1 MMAPMR
7 TTLFGGL
14 ALALAS
20 STLAACADESS
31 TASSETSSTTATST
45 STGTGGSVS
54 ADDIMGD
61 LPRSCAFDCSDCPE
75 PDAPYD
81 CPTVKPWADLPHA
94 KDCGS
99 WDGSYPAP
107 QQGKC
112 QSSDATLDA
121 AAKAGA
127 IPGGVILPD
136 GHRIRPAGRDVELT
150 EDDVHGGFPM
160 SLRAIPGSRFAL
172 STDGGIG
179 DNALRLVDLDALA
192 GGGAPVKAH
201 VAFPQPSSIFYGLA
215 WVAPGRAYASGGG
228 DGTIYAFDVDPAA
241 GTLARAPA
249 ADIALL
255 AGDGGK
261 TFYTGPIAVTADGTK
276 MLVAPDDGTTE
287 IRILSLAAATYG
299 QPIAALDIEG
309 RQVFDLQLDPFD
321 PSGTLFYA
329 TDESASKVYEID
341 AAQAKITRTITVKKN
356 PAQLAFLDA
365 QYMVVA
371 ESDSDAIAVV
381 DRAAG
386 EVAAEVHVFE
396 DKSPRGFSP
405 TALAFDAAAGRLY
418 TTLAGV
424 NAVEAYDVTA
434 GSPPTIVPAGR
445 IPTAW
450 WPTAV
455 MADTDGSLV
464 ILNGKGHGTGTDLQ
478 QYPWSQGPI
487 TSLMHGS
494 VQHVPASLLAD
505 LAPLSKTV
513 DESRD
518 LSTLPGH
525 PEVTCPPGADDFP
538 IPSDN
543 THGPSKL
550 IKHVILVIRENKTY
564 DAVFGDLPE
573 LGDGD
578 PKLIMASDTELQG
591 KIWQNARA
599 VAKQFVNFD
608 NFYTD
613 AEQSLQGHTWTVY
626 GRTTDFMERSWLTI
640 WGRGT
645 RSVATPTLDIAV
657 PEEGGVFRWLAEA
670 GIPLDNMGEII
681 GQGDL
686 DPAYPGFVYAQNR
699 PDVDKSCYIAGR
711 IRLLCDLK
719 PFTYVV
725 QSNDHTYGGQT
736 GAAAPE
742 VMIAVNDEA
751 TGLLVDGLS
760 HSPTWKD
767 SLVIVT
773 EDDPQ
778 DGGDHVDLHRSLLFM
793 ASPWVKRGYV
803 SHGHYDMASVYKLV
817 AHILGLPYNNEQ
829 MKTALLPVDAFTSTP
844 DYSPYSY
851 LPRAV
856 AAPCNPAGTKEAK
869 QAEGWD
875 WDDIDDQPGLS
886 QQIAEMLKRPRRE
899 SGVRL
904 VR

>member
-1 MMAPMR
+1 
-7 TTLFGGL
+7 
-14 ALALAS
+14 
-20 STLAACADESS
+20 
-31 TASSETSSTTATST
+31 
-45 STGTGGSVS
+45 
-54 ADDIMGD
+54 
-61 LPRSCAFDCSDCPE
+61 
-75 PDAPYD
+75 
-81 CPTVKPWADLPHA
+81 
-94 KDCGS
+94 
-99 WDGSYPAP
+99 
-107 QQGKC
+107 
-112 QSSDATLDA
+112 
-121 AAKAGA
+121 
-127 IPGGVILPD
+127 
-136 GHRIRPAGRDVELT
+136 
-150 EDDVHGGFPM
+150 
-160 SLRAIPGSRFAL
+160 
-172 STDGGIG
+172 
-179 DNALRLVDLDALA
+179 
-192 GGGAPVKAH
+192 
-201 VAFPQPSSIFYGLA
+201 
-215 WVAPGRAYASGGG
+215 
-228 DGTIYAFDVDPAA
+228 
-241 GTLARAPA
+241 
-249 ADIALL
+249 
-255 AGDGGK
+255 
-261 TFYTGPIAVTADGTK
+261 
-276 MLVAPDDGTTE
+276 
-287 IRILSLAAATYG
+287 
-299 QPIAALDIEG
+299 
-309 RQVFDLQLDPFD
+309 VFDLQLDPFD

-341 AAQAKITRTITVKKN
+341 AAQAKITRTIAVGKN
-356 PAQLAFLDA
+356 PAQLAFLDP

-371 ESDSDAIAVV
+371 EADSDVIAIL

-405 TALAFDAAAGRLY
+405 TALAYDPAASRLY

-424 NAVEAYDVTA
+424 NAVEAYDI
-434 GSPPTIVPAGR
+434 GQGNPPTVVPAGR

-455 MADTDGSLV
+455 MTDTDGSLV
-464 ILNGKGHGTGTDLQ
+464 VLNGKGHGTGTDLQ

-487 TSLMHGS
+487 TGRMHGS
-494 VQHVPASLLAD
+494 VQHVPASLLGD
-505 LAPLSKTV
+505 LGPLSKTV
-513 DESRD
+513 DENREIA
-518 LSTLPGH
+518 TLAGR
-525 PEVTCPPGADDFP
+525 PEVTCPDGADDFP
-538 IPSDN
+538 IPPDN

-550 IKHVILVIRENKTY
+550 IKHVILVVRENKTY
-564 DAVFGDLPE
+564 DAVFGDVPE

-578 PKLIMASDTELQG
+578 PKLIMASDTEVQG

-599 VAKQFVNFD
+599 VARQFVNFD

-657 PEEGGVFRWLAEA
+657 PEEGGVFRWLAGA
-670 GIPLDNMGEII
+670 NVPMDDMGEIV

-699 PDVDKSCYIAGR
+699 PDTDKSCYIAGR
-711 IRLLCDLK
+711 IRVLCDLQ

-742 VMIAVNDEA
+742 VMITVNDEA

-760 HSPTWKD
+760 HSPIWKD

-793 ASPWVKRGYV
+793 ASPWVKHGHV
-803 SHGHYDMASVYKLV
+803 AHGHYDMASVYKLV
-817 AHILGLPYNNEQ
+817 AHVLGIPYNNEQ
-829 MKTALLPVDAFTSTP
+829 MKSALLPVDAFTSTP
-844 DYSPYSY
+844 DYTPYSY

-856 AAPCNPAGTKEAK
+856 EAPCNPAGTKEAK

-875 WDDIDDQPGLS
+875 WDDLDDQPGLS
-886 QQIAEMLKRPRRE
+886 QQIAEMLKRPRKER
-899 SGVRL
+899 GLRL